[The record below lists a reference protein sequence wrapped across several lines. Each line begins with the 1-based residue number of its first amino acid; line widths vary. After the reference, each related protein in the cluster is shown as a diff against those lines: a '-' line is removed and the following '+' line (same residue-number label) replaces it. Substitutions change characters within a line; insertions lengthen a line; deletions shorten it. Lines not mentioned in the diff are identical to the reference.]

1 MANRGTSPNWVRRH
15 PLWTTIILVCLAG
28 LAWLFYPKDSNDFE
42 DPLIAPVVRGA
53 IEDLVTASGEL
64 KPIRVVSVGAQ
75 VSGQLKA
82 LHVKVGDRVTQGD
95 LIAEIDAEVQEKE
108 VEASLAQ
115 LRGLETQLP
124 ASRAN
129 LEFAEANF
137 RRQSRLMEENAT
149 AEAQFDQAR
158 ATLAAAKAQ
167 ILKLESNI
175 EQSRMRIEAQKTLL
189 RYSRIEAPISGTVSE
204 VQVEVGQTLNAAQQ
218 TPVIL
223 NIADIT
229 SMQVRSY
236 VSEADVRR
244 LEEGMPVYFTTLGDQ
259 TRRWEANLSEVLL
272 SPQNR
277 GNVIFYPALFEVA
290 NEDESLLPDMT
301 AEVFFVMQSAEDV
314 LVVPLAALTIPSE
327 PGTPSAS
334 AVFVRGARPDLADR
348 RGQAPGTSEE
358 EGTLAIAY
366 VVDDSGDIARRNLRI
381 GARDLVSAQ
390 VLTGLE
396 AGEQVII
403 GSRVE
408 HSNSNVRVGVR
419 VR

>member
-1 MANRGTSPNWVRRH
+1 MTKTGSRSNWVRRH
-15 PLWTTIILVCLAG
+15 PIWTLVILGSVGG
-28 LAWLFYPKDSNDFE
+28 LGWLFYPKGSNEFE
-42 DPLIAPVVRGA
+42 EPLTAPIIRGS

-82 LHVKVGDRVTQGD
+82 LHVKVGDRVTEGD

-108 VEASLAQ
+108 IEASLAN

-129 LEFAEANF
+129 LEFAEANY

-149 AEAQFDQAR
+149 AEAQYDQAVS
-158 ATLAAAKAQ
+158 ALAAANAQ
-167 ILKLESNI
+167 ILQLQSNI
-175 EQSRMRIEAQKTLL
+175 EQSRVRIEAQQTLL

-223 NIADIT
+223 NIADIS

-236 VSEADVRR
+236 VSEADVRK

-259 TRRWEANLSEVLL
+259 TRRWEANLREVLL

-277 GNVIFYPALFEVA
+277 GNVIFYPALFEVG

-301 AEVFFVMQSAEDV
+301 AEVFFVLHSSQDV
-314 LVVPLAALTIPSE
+314 VVVPLAALTIPSE
-327 PGTPSAS
+327 FGTPSAS
-334 AVFVRGARPDLADR
+334 ALFVQGARPELAYQPE
-348 RGQAPGTSEE
+348 QAPKTSAD
-358 EGTLAIAY
+358 EGILAVTY
-366 VVDDSGDIARRNLRI
+366 VVDESGDFTRRFLRI
-381 GARDLVSAQ
+381 GARDLVSAE
-390 VLTGLE
+390 VLSGLKE
-396 AGEQVII
+396 GEQVII

-408 HSNSNVRVGVR
+408 HSNEGVRVGVR

>member
-1 MANRGTSPNWVRRH
+1 MAQISSRPNWVRRH
-15 PLWTTIILVCLAG
+15 PIWSLVILVSALG
-28 LAWLFYPKDSNDFE
+28 LGWFLYPKGSNEFE
-42 DPLIAPVVRGA
+42 DPLTAPIVRGS

-82 LHVKVGDRVTQGD
+82 LHVKVGDRVTEGV

-108 VEASLAQ
+108 IEASLAN

-149 AEAQFDQAR
+149 AEAQFDQAVS
-158 ATLAAAKAQ
+158 ALAAAEAQ
-167 ILKLESNI
+167 ILQLESNI
-175 EQSRMRIEAQKTLL
+175 EQSKVRIEAQQTLL

-223 NIADIT
+223 NIADIS

-236 VSEADVRR
+236 VSEADVRK

-259 TRRWEANLSEVLL
+259 SRRWEANLREVLL

-277 GNVIFYPALFEVA
+277 GNVIFYPALFEVS

-301 AEVFFVMQSAEDV
+301 AEVFFILHSSQDV
-314 LVVPLAALTIPSE
+314 VVVPLAALTIPGE
-327 PGTPSAS
+327 LGTPSAS
-334 AVFVRGARPDLADR
+334 ALFVQGARPDLAYPPE
-348 RGQAPGTSEE
+348 QARETSEDK
-358 EGTLAIAY
+358 GTLAIAY
-366 VVDDSGDIARRNLRI
+366 VVDESGDISRRDLRI
-381 GARDLVSAQ
+381 GARDLVSAE
-390 VLTGLE
+390 VLSGLQE
-396 AGEQVII
+396 GEQVII

-408 HSNSNVRVGVR
+408 NSNEGVRVGVR